1 MSLKI
6 IITKTKKT
14 EVDEYFDQVVQGLK
28 ECIAGSV
35 GETITA
41 SIEPEDRPSFLQFG
55 KRYVRLETYCCPNRD
70 AATQLVMDFQPKVFC
85 GVCIGSASISL
96 LLTILQLLPKK
107 GQSPRKMPKAS
118 SSSTIL
124 LLISICDILGS
135 LGYPVYV
142 REACDSISNTIVLY
156 HMMTW
161 GLAVMLCV
169 EGIALLYYP
178 SLSSCEN
185 GLEHAIPHYITTYAP
200 LLLVLVANPILF
212 RRTVSAVASLLK
224 GRQGIYTE
232 NERRL
237 GTEIQMRF
245 FKIMLVFVICWS
257 SNVIN
262 ETLLFYLEMQPDIN
276 EMPLR
281 NIRSAA
287 LITWIIMGVLNP
299 MQGFLFTLAFYGW
312 TGWRVD
318 LKWRKREIPWES
330 MSSSTVGENTYPAP
344 VNYQTNIHDSKKIL
358 TPDSQQTDEAICM
371 LSEVKDEDVNFVPVF
386 NGKDRKVMS
395 RIFFLISCTETMTN
409 ELHGEVKVSSL
420 KVSAL
425 SPKQR
430 KEPMEAPDRGY
441 DDNFA

>member
-1 MSLKI
+1 M
-6 IITKTKKT
+6 
-14 EVDEYFDQVVQGLK
+14 
-28 ECIAGSV
+28 
-35 GETITA
+35 A
-41 SIEPEDRPSFLQFG
+41 SP
-55 KRYVRLETYCCPNRD
+55 RLETYCCPNRD
-70 AATQLVMDFQPKVFC
+70 AATQLVMDFQPQVFC
-85 GVCIGSASISL
+85 GVCIGSASVSL
-96 LLTILQLLPKK
+96 ILTILQLLPKK

-124 LLISICDILGS
+124 LLISICDILGG
-135 LGYPVYV
+135 LGEYQLDVLAIAITDSFCSEVPQINEADEWTAELSEGSMLFMWIQLLYSAGFWWLFCYAVDSYLVV
-142 REACDSISNTIVLY
+142 RRSAGLSTIVLY

-257 SNVIN
+257 SNIIN

-276 EMPLR
+276 EMPLK
-281 NIRSAA
+281 NIRTAA

-330 MSSSTVGENTYPAP
+330 LSSSTAGENAYPAP
-344 VNYQTNIHDSKKIL
+344 VNYQSNIHDSKKIS
-358 TPDSQQTDEAICM
+358 TTDSQQTDEAISM
-371 LSEVKDEDVNFVPVF
+371 LSEGNTSSDERLTRN
-386 NGKDRKVMS
+386 
-395 RIFFLISCTETMTN
+395 
-409 ELHGEVKVSSL
+409 
-420 KVSAL
+420 
-425 SPKQR
+425 SPIYQ
-430 KEPMEAPDRGY
+430 GW
-441 DDNFA
+441 

>member
-1 MSLKI
+1 M
-6 IITKTKKT
+6 
-14 EVDEYFDQVVQGLK
+14 
-28 ECIAGSV
+28 
-35 GETITA
+35 A
-41 SIEPEDRPSFLQFG
+41 SP
-55 KRYVRLETYCCPNRD
+55 RLETYCCPNRD
-70 AATQLVMDFQPKVFC
+70 AATQLVMNFQPQVFC
-85 GVCIGSASISL
+85 GVCIGSASVSL

-124 LLISICDILGS
+124 LLISICDILGGLGMIFRSSVWLGFPGFIANISVVNGTDVWPSAFCVGSAVGTEIVSPSSCSRSTVPPCGEPERQTTASEGKFGLVPEKQLGHLAFFS
-135 LGYPVYV
+135 LQMWIQLLYSAGFWWLFCYAVDSYLVV
-142 REACDSISNTIVLY
+142 RRSAGLSTIVLY

-200 LLLVLVANPILF
+200 LLLVLVVNPILF

-237 GTEIQMRF
+237 GTEIQIRF

-257 SNVIN
+257 SNIVN
-262 ETLLFYLEMQPDIN
+262 ESLLFYLEMQPDIN
-276 EMPLR
+276 EMLLK
-281 NIRSAA
+281 NVRSAA

-330 MSSSTVGENTYPAP
+330 MSSSTVGENAFPSP
-344 VNYQTNIHDSKKIL
+344 VNYQSNIHDSKKVS
-358 TPDSQQTDEAICM
+358 TTDSQQTDEAISM
-371 LSEVKDEDVNFVPVF
+371 LSEGNTSGD
-386 NGKDRKVMS
+386 DRLT
-395 RIFFLISCTETMTN
+395 R
-409 ELHGEVKVSSL
+409 SS
-420 KVSAL
+420 
-425 SPKQR
+425 PIYQ
-430 KEPMEAPDRGY
+430 GW
-441 DDNFA
+441 

>member
-1 MSLKI
+1 MWI
-6 IITKTKKT
+6 
-14 EVDEYFDQVVQGLK
+14 
-28 ECIAGSV
+28 
-35 GETITA
+35 
-41 SIEPEDRPSFLQFG
+41 
-55 KRYVRLETYCCPNRD
+55 
-70 AATQLVMDFQPKVFC
+70 
-85 GVCIGSASISL
+85 
-96 LLTILQLLPKK
+96 QLLYSA
-107 GQSPRKMPKAS
+107 GFWWLFCYAVDSY
-118 SSSTIL
+118 L
-124 LLISICDILGS
+124 
-135 LGYPVYV
+135 VV
-142 REACDSISNTIVLY
+142 RRSAGLSTIVLY

-185 GLEHAIPHYITTYAP
+185 GLEHAIPHYLTTYAP

-257 SNVIN
+257 SNIIN

-276 EMPLR
+276 EMPLK

-330 MSSSTVGENTYPAP
+330 MSSSTVGENAYPAP
-344 VNYQTNIHDSKKIL
+344 VNYQSNIHDSKKIS
-358 TPDSQQTDEAICM
+358 TTDSQQTDEAISM
-371 LSEVKDEDVNFVPVF
+371 LSEGNTSSDE
-386 NGKDRKVMS
+386 RLT
-395 RIFFLISCTETMTN
+395 R
-409 ELHGEVKVSSL
+409 SS
-420 KVSAL
+420 
-425 SPKQR
+425 PIYQ
-430 KEPMEAPDRGY
+430 GW
-441 DDNFA
+441 

>member
-1 MSLKI
+1 M
-6 IITKTKKT
+6 
-14 EVDEYFDQVVQGLK
+14 
-28 ECIAGSV
+28 
-35 GETITA
+35 A
-41 SIEPEDRPSFLQFG
+41 SP
-55 KRYVRLETYCCPNRD
+55 RLETYCCPNRD
-70 AATQLVMDFQPKVFC
+70 AATQLVMNFQPEVFC

-124 LLISICDILGS
+124 LLISICDILGG
-135 LGYPVYV
+135 LGMIFRSSVWLGFPDFIANISVVNGTDVWPSTFCVGSARGSYFYLAMWEVLTPLPMPGMLG
-142 REACDSISNTIVLY
+142 ACSTIVLY

-257 SNVIN
+257 SNIIN

-276 EMPLR
+276 EMPLK

-330 MSSSTVGENTYPAP
+330 MSSSTVGENVYPSP
-344 VNYQTNIHDSKKIL
+344 VNYQSNIHDSKKIS
-358 TPDSQQTDEAICM
+358 TTDSQQTDEAISM
-371 LSEVKDEDVNFVPVF
+371 LSEGNTSSDE
-386 NGKDRKVMS
+386 RLT
-395 RIFFLISCTETMTN
+395 R
-409 ELHGEVKVSSL
+409 SS
-420 KVSAL
+420 
-425 SPKQR
+425 PIYQ
-430 KEPMEAPDRGY
+430 GW
-441 DDNFA
+441 